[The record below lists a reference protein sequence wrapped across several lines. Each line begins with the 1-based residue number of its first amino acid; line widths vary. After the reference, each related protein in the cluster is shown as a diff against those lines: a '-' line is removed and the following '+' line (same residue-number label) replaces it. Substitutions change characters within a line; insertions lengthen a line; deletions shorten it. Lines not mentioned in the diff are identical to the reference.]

1 MNKLIDKFISDL
13 RMMDTYKVDLD
24 SEGEL
29 YIERHLDGI
38 WINAWSLECLI
49 DEFEENLNKP
59 QE

>member
-1 MNKLIDKFISDL
+1 MNKLIEKFISDL

-24 SEGEL
+24 SEGDL
-29 YIERHLDGI
+29 YIERHIDGI
-38 WINAWSLECLI
+38 WISAWSLECLI